1 MDNAL
6 SLRPL
11 AVLLRNASGQ
21 MRRMLGHAPGLRR
34 FVGRPMLARLRSHA
48 GPGPAL
54 GSVKFGDLRR
64 TDPIEPDFGFTRG
77 QPIDRYYIESFLDRR
92 RSDITGVVLEIGD
105 DSYTRQFGHG
115 VTARHVFHVDAD
127 HPGATWGGTL
137 EDAPQIPS
145 DSYDCIILTQ
155 TLQMIEDPQ
164 AALATLARILKPGGV
179 LLATVPFISKVDL
192 KDWGN
197 TWYWGFTPAI
207 IERMASK
214 VFGTPLV
221 TARGNVLAASAFLY
235 GLCSAELTRR
245 ELDEQDPNYPVIV
258 ELRAVKTAA

>member
-11 AVLLRNASGQ
+11 AVLLRIASGQ
-21 MRRMLGHAPGLRR
+21 VRRMLGHAPGLRR
-34 FVGRPMLARLRSHA
+34 FVGRPMLTRLKLHA

-54 GSVKFGDLRR
+54 GSVQFGDLRR
-64 TDPIEPDFGFTRG
+64 TTPIEPDFGFTRG

-92 RSDITGVVLEIGD
+92 RQDITGVVMEIGD
-105 DSYTRQFGHG
+105 DGYTRQFGHG
-115 VTARHVFHVDAD
+115 VTARHVFHVNPD

-137 EDAPQIPS
+137 EHAPQIPS

-155 TLQMIEDPQ
+155 TLQMIEDPP

-179 LLATVPFISKVDL
+179 LLATVPCISKIDL
-192 KDWGN
+192 KDWAEN
-197 TWYWGFTPAI
+197 WYWGFTPAI
-207 IERMASK
+207 VERLAGK
-214 VFGTPLV
+214 AFGTSQV
-221 TARGNVLAASAFLY
+221 TPRGNVLAASAFLY

-245 ELDEQDPNYPVIV
+245 ELDEQDPSYPIIV
-258 ELRAVKTAA
+258 ELRAVKTTS